1 MNIHGQCKNINN
13 STQTNYT
20 INNSGSAA
28 NQTAGL
34 SNFNNSMQGFNT
46 DLVSSTSLLSILSI
60 ILQLLQQLQTQGQNN
75 NSSNAYNTSGSDNTN
90 NTHGSNNAA
99 GNPKNTSGSNNTNN
113 THSSNN
119 NGAYGNQGSSGG
131 VGQHGCHNFANGTNN
146 TNGYDN
152 GSSFDA
158 VFAREGFD
166 TNGNGRAD
174 RAELIAAFQGPK
186 GDTGATGAKGDTGA
200 TGATGAKGDT
210 GAAGA
215 KGDTG
220 AAGPKGDTGA
230 TGAKGDTGATG
241 AKGDTGATGATGA
254 KGDTGATGATGAKG
268 DTGATGAKG
277 DTGATGAKGD
287 TGAAGPKGNSGTN
300 GGTPVPGNGGIQGD
314 PHFTGAN
321 GQKYDIQGKAGTIYN
336 ILSDKD
342 LQVNAKFQPWK
353 GSPTANIMSDIG
365 ITAGKDQVGFGVDG
379 KFSINGKT
387 VGDGTYNLG
396 NGSVTKTGNSAT
408 IKTPEYT
415 VTASIGAED
424 ANNKYMELKFESP
437 NVTADGVLPKGLWGQ
452 TANGK
457 DSTTPTE
464 AQASQFV
471 VNSMFDTNFANNNQF
486 NSGFGNWTAPVA
498 ASGSVE

>member
-28 NQTAGL
+28 NQTVGL

-113 THSSNN
+113 THGSNN

-146 TNGYDN
+146 ANGYDN

-210 GAAGA
+210 GAAGP

-230 TGAKGDTGATG
+230 TGAKGDTGA
-241 AKGDTGATGATGA
+241 
-254 KGDTGATGATGAKG
+254 
-268 DTGATGAKG
+268 
-277 DTGATGAKGD
+277 
-287 TGAAGPKGNSGTN
+287 AGPKGNPGTN

-387 VGDGTYNLG
+387 VGDGTYNVG
-396 NGSVTKTGNSAT
+396 NGTVTKAGNSAT

-424 ANNKYMELKFESP
+424 SKNKYMELKFESP
-437 NVTADGVLPKGLWGQ
+437 NVTADGVAPKGLWGQ

-464 AQASQFV
+464 AQASQYA

-486 NSGFGNWTAPVA
+486 NSGFGNWAAPVA
-498 ASGSVE
+498 ASGTVD